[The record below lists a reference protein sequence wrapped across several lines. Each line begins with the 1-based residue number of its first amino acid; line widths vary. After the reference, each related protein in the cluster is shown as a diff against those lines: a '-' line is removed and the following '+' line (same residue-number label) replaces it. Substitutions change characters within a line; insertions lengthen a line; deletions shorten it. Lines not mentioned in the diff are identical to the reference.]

1 MSCPRKCPVCNSA
14 SSTPIHHNMLAP
26 ISGIQLSN
34 TITAC
39 DQCGFLFADGIPDEK
54 TYVEYYTNLSKY
66 DVVGADVNPIDNLR
80 VEAGAK
86 LVNQFAD
93 KSAKVVDIG
102 CGNSA
107 LLGNL
112 KSQGYTK
119 LIGIDPAKNCYERAK
134 TYGIQD
140 VYCGSIDD
148 FDLSLVSDAD
158 VVLVMAVL
166 EHLVTPKSS
175 IDRLVSG
182 MKLGA
187 RLIIEVPSLALFDG
201 VKGEP
206 LGELSIEHLQFF
218 SLTSLTNLMAGL
230 NLKLVGDYEM
240 ELPHALGALFAVFEC
255 TSDAATEFQDGSS
268 DSVIMKKY
276 VYDSNTKLALC
287 FEQPIDKSII
297 LYGAGA
303 HSARLLPQLAERGIH
318 VQAIVDGNPN
328 YHGETLGE
336 IEIQDPM
343 VLADMPD
350 TPVLISSFRSEAA
363 IKVFCTERFTN
374 RLITFYGS

>member
-1 MSCPRKCPVCNSA
+1 
-14 SSTPIHHNMLAP
+14 MLV
-26 ISGIQLSN
+26 
-34 TITAC
+34 AC
-39 DQCGFLFADGIPDEK
+39 DECGFLFCDRIPDEK
-54 TYVEYYTNLSKY
+54 TYAEYYANLSKY

-86 LVNQFAD
+86 LVNRFVD

-119 LIGIDPAKNCYERAK
+119 LIGIDPAKNCSERAK

-140 VYCGSIDD
+140 VYCGSIVDL
-148 FDLSLVSDAD
+148 DLSLVSDAD

-166 EHLVTPKSS
+166 EHLVAPKSA

-182 MKLGA
+182 MKVGA

-201 VKGEP
+201 IKGEP

-218 SLTSLTNLMAGL
+218 SLTSLTNLMVGL

-276 VYDSNTKLALC
+276 VYDSNAKLALC
-287 FEQPIDKSII
+287 FEQPIDKNII

-303 HSARLLPQLAERGIH
+303 HSARLLPQLAQRGIH

-363 IKVFCTERFTN
+363 IKLFCTERFTN

>member
-1 MSCPRKCPVCNSA
+1 MNISRNCPVCNC
-14 SSTPIHHNMLAP
+14 SSNTFIYNNKLAP

-34 TITAC
+34 VLVAC
-39 DQCGFLFADGIPDEK
+39 DECGFLFANDIPDEK
-54 TYVEYYTNLSKY
+54 TYAEYYANLSKY
-66 DVVGADVNPIDNLR
+66 DVVGANVSAIDNIR

-86 LVNQFAD
+86 LVNQFAG

-119 LIGIDPAKNCYERAK
+119 LIGIDPAKNCSERARI
-134 TYGIQD
+134 YGIQD
-140 VYCGSIDD
+140 VYCGSIVD

-182 MKLGA
+182 MKVGA

-201 VKGEP
+201 IKGEP
-206 LGELSIEHLQFF
+206 LGELSSEHPQFF
-218 SLTSLTNLMAGL
+218 SLTSLTNLMVGL

-240 ELPHALGALFAVFEC
+240 ELPHALGTLFAVFEC
-255 TSDAATEFQDGSS
+255 TPNAATEFQDGSS
-268 DSVIMKKY
+268 DPAIMKKY
-276 VYDSNTKLALC
+276 VHHSNVKLARC
-287 FEQPIDKSII
+287 FERPIEKNVI

-303 HSARLLPQLAERGIH
+303 HSARLLPQLAERGIE
-318 VQAIVDGNPN
+318 VRAIVDGNPN
-328 YHGETLGE
+328 YHGETLGK

-343 VLADMPD
+343 VLADMLD

-363 IKVFCTERFTN
+363 IKVFCKERFAN
-374 RLITFYGS
+374 KLITFYGS